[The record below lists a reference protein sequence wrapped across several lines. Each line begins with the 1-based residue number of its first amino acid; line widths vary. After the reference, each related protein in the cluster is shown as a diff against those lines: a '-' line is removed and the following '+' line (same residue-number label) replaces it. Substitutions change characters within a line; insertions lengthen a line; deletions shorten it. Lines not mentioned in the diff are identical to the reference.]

1 MLPKVS
7 DAGKAGS
14 ARVASVVFSD
24 AHLVALVRSALGR
37 DPKVRD
43 LPTRLNVSSCGSVV
57 TLHGLVP
64 TREDACYVEVAVKRV
79 SRVQS
84 VENKLKISA

>member
-1 MLPKVS
+1 
-7 DAGKAGS
+7 
-14 ARVASVVFSD
+14 VFSD

-43 LPTRLNVSSCGSVV
+43 LPARLNISSCGFVV

-64 TREDACYVEVAVKRV
+64 TREDARRVEAAVRRV
-79 SRVQS
+79 QGVQS
-84 VENKLKISA
+84 VENKLEVAP